1 MFSSESLEPK
11 RLVSGKFGKDPTVET
26 SFLPDRCNVF
36 PFPSTYH
43 FPVMHLQ
50 TVKGFCMDLELTYEL
65 RGAEDAVSVSERQ
78 RSKLSVKGCGNSGF
92 VNRNRFEVIIFMG
105 LSYLTWMQWNTF
117 WAKSIFCNDSDEP
130 LEITYSYWDGA
141 GHRRVIQVRLHP
153 TFVIYWRAF
162 NFFLINIGR

>member
-1 MFSSESLEPK
+1 
-11 RLVSGKFGKDPTVET
+11 
-26 SFLPDRCNVF
+26 
-36 PFPSTYH
+36 
-43 FPVMHLQ
+43 
-50 TVKGFCMDLELTYEL
+50 
-65 RGAEDAVSVSERQ
+65 
-78 RSKLSVKGCGNSGF
+78 

-117 WAKSIFCNDSDEP
+117 WAKSIFSNDSDEP

-162 NFFLINIGR
+162 NFFLINIVNSLHILFLINSWLVYCSLSFRFVKVIP